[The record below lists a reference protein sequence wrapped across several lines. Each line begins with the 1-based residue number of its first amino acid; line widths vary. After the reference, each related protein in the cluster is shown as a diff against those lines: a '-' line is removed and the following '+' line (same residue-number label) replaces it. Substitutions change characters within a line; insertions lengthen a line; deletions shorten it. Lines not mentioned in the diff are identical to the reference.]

1 MAGNVESSRPR
12 SSLLRRPVGLLA
24 AGAVLAAFLRLVSQ
38 PHRAAGRAA
47 AFAAPGRRKALAAA
61 GAGTL
66 GCGSPLLPA
75 SPSYAQQVPQQ
86 QAWQLKLPRS
96 WRMFEQNEQPPPE
109 VKVPVTL
116 VVAGNIELGADLVVA
131 RVPLSTAAGDPNAP
145 DNKALIDYF
154 TTPAGKTPS
163 ISIEKAINGILVSQ
177 KGQMGLQ
184 RFQIIGK
191 PSERAPGKRRYITYD
206 FEDSICPGVVQQ
218 GVKGN
223 TCQNPEDGSTVP
235 FFDRR
240 HGITITVT
248 DEGAIAAGQK
258 DPTYYLWLL
267 DISGPL
273 EVAKN
278 DWGDLSQAVK
288 EIANSFELG
297 DETKLEAKRNQTIE
311 AQSGIFDKMK
321 EQGIEVPK
329 DYLEL
334 RA

>member
-1 MAGNVESSRPR
+1 MASKVESSRPR

-24 AGAVLAAFLRLVSQ
+24 AGAALAALLRFVSQ

-47 AFAAPGRRKALAAA
+47 FSAPGRRKALAAA

-66 GCGSPLLPA
+66 SYGSPAP
-75 SPSYAQQVPQQ
+75 PSYAQQVPQQ

-96 WRMFEQNEQPPPE
+96 WRMLEQNEQPSPE

-116 VVAGNIELGADLVVA
+116 VVAGNVELGADLVVA

-177 KGQMGLQ
+177 KGSMGLQ
-184 RFQIIGK
+184 RFQMIGK
-191 PSERAPGKRRYITYD
+191 PSERATGTGKRRYISYD

-240 HGITITVT
+240 HGIIITVT

-278 DWGDLSQAVK
+278 DWGELKQAVT

-297 DETKLEAKRNQTIE
+297 DEARLESKRNQTID
-311 AQSGIFDKMK
+311 AQSSIFDKMK

>member
-1 MAGNVESSRPR
+1 MAGKVRASRSR
-12 SSLLRRPVGLLA
+12 SSVLRRPVGFLA
-24 AGAVLAAFLRLVSQ
+24 AGALLAAFLRLVSQ
-38 PHRAAGRAA
+38 PPRAAGRT
-47 AFAAPGRRKALAAA
+47 AFSAPGRRKALAAA

-66 GCGSPLLPA
+66 GCGNLLLPA
-75 SPSYAQQVPQQ
+75 SPSYAQQAPLQ

-109 VKVPVTL
+109 VKMPATL
-116 VVAGNIELGADLVVA
+116 VVAGNMELGADLVVL

-154 TTPAGKTPS
+154 TTPAGKTPTVP
-163 ISIEKAINGILVSQ
+163 IEKAINGILVSQ

-184 RFQIIGK
+184 RFQMIRN
-191 PSERAPGKRRYITYD
+191 PSEKAPGKRRYINYD

-218 GVKGN
+218 GVKGSSC
-223 TCQNPEDGSTVP
+223 TNPEDGSTVP

-273 EVAKN
+273 DATKN
-278 DWGDLSQAVK
+278 DWGDLAQAVK

-297 DETKLEAKRNQTIE
+297 DEEKLETKRNQTIE
-311 AQSGIFDKMK
+311 SQSGFFDTIK

-329 DYLEL
+329 EYLEL

>member
-1 MAGNVESSRPR
+1 V
-12 SSLLRRPVGLLA
+12 LRRPVGFLA
-24 AGAVLAAFLRLVSQ
+24 AGALLAAFLRLVSQ
-38 PHRAAGRAA
+38 PPRAAGRT
-47 AFAAPGRRKALAAA
+47 AFSAPGRRKALAAA

-66 GCGSPLLPA
+66 GCGNLLLPA
-75 SPSYAQQVPQQ
+75 SPSYAQQAPLQ

-109 VKVPVTL
+109 VKMPATL
-116 VVAGNIELGADLVVA
+116 VVAGNMELGADLVVL

-154 TTPAGKTPS
+154 TTPAGKTPTVP
-163 ISIEKAINGILVSQ
+163 IEKAINGMLVSH

-184 RFQIIGK
+184 RFQMIRN
-191 PSERAPGKRRYITYD
+191 PSEKAPGKRRYINYD

-223 TCQNPEDGSTVP
+223 SCTNPQDGSAVP

-273 EVAKN
+273 DATKN
-278 DWGDLSQAVK
+278 DWGDLAQAVK
-288 EIANSFELG
+288 EVASSFELG
-297 DETKLEAKRNQTIE
+297 DEAKLETKRNQTIE

-329 DYLEL
+329 EYLEL